1 MHFIK
6 YILIIIISFAQ
17 YSCTFNKINNIHGV
31 NNLIEKSKLIKIDS
45 SNRND
50 VTKILGPSIIKD
62 ENENKISYFE
72 VRETKNKLGK
82 KIIEINS
89 YIEIS
94 FDKYNIV
101 KKIEIF
107 DTKKNQ
113 DLKFTEKVTNTSG
126 VKDTFISNLLSS
138 TRKRMKKAKE
148 KFK

>member
-62 ENENKISYFE
+62 ENENKMSYFE